1 MHFLCP
7 FRKAHDGPV
16 FSICSLKDGAIIS
29 GGGKDGRIVLYNQD
43 LTRTGV
49 ETLIE
54 PHFGPVRVVAE
65 GKGSQL
71 LVGTT
76 RNCILTGSMELGFM
90 PVVMG
95 HTEELWGLA
104 AHPNMPQFV
113 TGGFDRLLQLW
124 DSLSHSVVWSK
135 DIGEQVQSC
144 TFSPD
149 GEIIIVGGGSGR
161 WMAFDTQSRELLGEH
176 VDGQEA
182 IQTVKFS
189 PDGRLLALG
198 SRDNAVYIYQSNS
211 GGRRYAKIGKCTG
224 HASFIVHLDWTTD
237 GQVLRTNSG
246 DYETLYWNPTTC
258 RQIPNPSTLR
268 DCVWASNTCTLTF
281 QTLGIWP
288 ENADGTDVN
297 TASTTSD
304 AKIIA
309 TGDDWGK
316 VKLYQYPAAQPK
328 VSGQE
333 EEGRVSVLMMNYSLL
348 QSLAHVYNGHS
359 SHVTSVEFLHDD
371 TRLISTGGS
380 DTSVMQWVL
389 A

>member
-1 MHFLCP
+1 M
-7 FRKAHDGPV
+7 
-16 FSICSLKDGAIIS
+16 S

-43 LTRTGV
+43 LSRTGV
-49 ETLIE
+49 ETGIE
-54 PHFGPVRVVAE
+54 AHFGPVRVVAE

-76 RNCILTGSMELGFM
+76 RNCVLTGSLELGFM

-95 HTEELWGLA
+95 HTDELWGLA
-104 AHPNMPQFV
+104 SHPNMPQFV

-135 DIGEQVQSC
+135 DIGEQIQSC
-144 TFSPD
+144 AFSPD
-149 GEIIIVGGGSGR
+149 GEIIIVGGSSGR

-198 SRDNAVYIYQSNS
+198 SRDNAVYMYQANN
-211 GGRRYAKIGKCTG
+211 GGRRYAKIGKCSG
-224 HASFIVHLDWTTD
+224 HASFILHLDWTTD
-237 GQVLRTNSG
+237 SQVLRTNSG

-258 RQIPNPSTLR
+258 RQIANPSTLR
-268 DCVWASNTCTLTF
+268 DCAWATNSCTLTF
-281 QTLGIWP
+281 QSIGIWP

-297 TASTTSD
+297 TASTSSD
-304 AKIIA
+304 LKMIA
-309 TGDDWGK
+309 SGDDWGK

-328 VSGQE
+328 VRRNAFKS
-333 EEGRVSVLMMNYSLL
+333 
-348 QSLAHVYNGHS
+348 
-359 SHVTSVEFLHDD
+359 
-371 TRLISTGGS
+371 TRRWFGI
-380 DTSVMQWVL
+380 
-389 A
+389 